1 MKIRILMLSLIGMIF
16 FNSCSSDS
24 NSSDSNSTNSTS
36 QNLDPNTILPKT
48 IFIETSS
55 GSINYTFNYIGNKID
70 FIESSRIDY
79 STGEIYSQVSN
90 FTYNGNLISK
100 ITHPIDD
107 LPGGSTSNNFT
118 YNSNSQVTL
127 SNNSNFS
134 GVNESFVY
142 NSDGTV
148 TKTNDDVNGSE
159 TYTIDFVS
167 EFLRTIS
174 YIDNSNNI
182 TYTTKLYYNNS
193 NSPFRN
199 IIGYSN
205 LSIVNLGVE
214 DIFSDKNL
222 LSFDSSGDTNDFNYT
237 YTYNDI
243 LFPTVITI
251 KTGTVDGYLSVWRK
265 TINISYY

>member
-55 GSINYTFNYIGNKID
+55 GSVTYTFNYIGNKID
-70 FIESSRIDY
+70 FIESSGIDY
-79 STGEIYSQVSN
+79 TTGEISSQIIN
-90 FTYNGNLISK
+90 YTYNGDLISK
-100 ITHPIDD
+100 MTSPLDD
-107 LPGGSTSNNFT
+107 LPGGSVSNNFT
-118 YNSNSQVTL
+118 YNSNNQITQ
-127 SNNSNFS
+127 SNNNFFS
-134 GVNESFVY
+134 GINESFIY

-148 TKTNDDVNGSE
+148 TKTDDDVNDSQ
-159 TYTIDFVS
+159 TSTIEFNS

-174 YIDNSNNI
+174 YNDNNFTS
-182 TYTTKLYYNNS
+182 TTKLYYNNS

-199 IIGYSN
+199 IVGWSN
-205 LSIVNLGVE
+205 LSPITLGQE
-214 DIFSDKNL
+214 GYSDIFFNDKNL
-222 LSFDSSGDTNDFNYT
+222 LSIDSSYGEDFNFT

-243 LFPTVITI
+243 LFPTVINV
-251 KTGTVDGYLSVWRK
+251 KTGTVDGYLSVWRR
-265 TINISYY
+265 TINISY